1 MDSFWL
7 EAAFFQASRVIGI
20 TGKNPAVGCIL
31 VKNDEIIA
39 LGATSKGGRPHAEE
53 NAIEMAGNNVKDCT
67 MYLTLEPCNI
77 TNNQKSCTKLI
88 IAAGIKKVVIGMLD
102 PNPSTYKKGLN
113 ELIKNNI
120 EVEVKKISLNNFLLN
135 YSHYCYFIYKRP
147 LVALKLGTS
156 LDGKITNEEDKSQ
169 WITSKFARSHVQQIR
184 SIYDSV
190 LVGTNTL
197 VKDNPLL
204 TCRIDGFK
212 KSSNRIVFDKNLKI
226 DLNCKLLKTL
236 KKNPLYI
243 VTNKDKNNIKY
254 KKLSKLGVNL
264 YSVGLSNNYNLNIL
278 ETMNFIFQSNIKSIL
293 VEGGAKTASEF
304 LNNDMVDL
312 IYIYRSNSIIGS
324 KSLNMFGETK
334 YNKNF
339 LLFNEV
345 NLESE
350 KFEVWIHKKIKNY
363 NRFK

>member
-1 MDSFWL
+1 
-7 EAAFFQASRVIGI
+7 
-20 TGKNPAVGCIL
+20 
-31 VKNDEIIA
+31 
-39 LGATSKGGRPHAEE
+39 
-53 NAIEMAGNNVKDCT
+53 
-67 MYLTLEPCNI
+67 
-77 TNNQKSCTKLI
+77 
-88 IAAGIKKVVIGMLD
+88 MLD

-156 LDGKITNEEDKSQ
+156 LNGKITNEEDKSQ

-304 LNNDMVDL
+304 LNNDMVDFEKNAQHF
-312 IYIYRSNSIIGS
+312 YIHFDFSS
-324 KSLNMFGETK
+324 
-334 YNKNF
+334 
-339 LLFNEV
+339 
-345 NLESE
+345 
-350 KFEVWIHKKIKNY
+350 
-363 NRFK
+363 